1 MKLLSSLQNRIF
13 LASALLAV
21 LSIVFPIRFVATRLE
36 GEVEAELE
44 RGLGE
49 GAALVEQQ
57 HAARLESLTVMARL
71 IADLPK
77 LKAAIA
83 EGDLQTAEPVAAD
96 YRKRVGSDLF
106 AVASR
111 SGKVLAAIGGP
122 ADAIVDR
129 GAVSAALDGHE
140 TTSFRAQPD
149 GVLEVVTV
157 PITVERPD
165 APGSPEMLGAL
176 SLGFVLDD
184 ALAAQFKRV
193 TTGEVA
199 FAAEGQVRASS
210 LPREHDASLA
220 GVLGRDGIRTVRLG
234 DNEYVARTR
243 SLTTGSA
250 PGGPVAIVLRSRT
263 ERLLFLRTFR
273 TALVIAAFAA
283 VVVAIATSYA
293 LARTVTRPLA
303 AITATMREMTAT
315 GDLARKIRLGRSWDD
330 EDARVLAAT
339 FDTLTDSIARF
350 QKEAALRQRLS
361 ALGRLSTVIAHEIRN
376 PLMVIK
382 ASLRT
387 LGRENLSSEEVRD
400 LAADIDHEVARL
412 NLIVDDVLD
421 FARPVRLEYAPVD
434 LGALCRDAVAAT
446 MPRTGAPG
454 CHLTVEPGLGP
465 LTTDAE
471 RLRTALV
478 NIIANARDAAL
489 AGNARGGPA
498 PAGGPGGAERP
509 PAQRASEGF
518 IPERANDAD
527 IDVRVSAPHPGRVV
541 LEVEDRGV
549 GIDPSDLPHVFDPYF
564 TTKRTG
570 SGLGLAIAKNIIDAM
585 GGAISAQSR
594 PGEGTRIRI
603 ELPAAPEPRPEPAP
617 ASGPPPAA

>member
-13 LASALLAV
+13 LASALLAA
-21 LSIVFPIRFVATRLE
+21 LSIVFPIRLVTSRLE
-36 GEVEAELE
+36 REVEAELE
-44 RGLGE
+44 RGVGE
-49 GAALVEQQ
+49 AAAVVEQQ
-57 HAARLESLTVMARL
+57 HAARLQSLTVMARL

-77 LKAAIA
+77 LKAAVDTDDPRTVLPLA
-83 EGDLQTAEPVAAD
+83 QD
-96 YRKRVGSDLF
+96 YRERVRSDLF
-106 AVASR
+106 AVVSR
-111 SGKVLAAIGGP
+111 SGEVLVAIGGP
-122 ADAIVDR
+122 AVAFADR
-129 GAVSAALDGHE
+129 AAAQAALAGRE
-140 TTSFRAQPD
+140 ITTFRAQPD
-149 GVLEVVTV
+149 GILEMVTV
-157 PITVERPD
+157 PISMDRP
-165 APGSPEMLGAL
+165 GTPEVLGVL
-176 SLGFVLDD
+176 SLGFVLNDE
-184 ALAAQFKRV
+184 LAGQFKRV

-199 FAAEGQVRASS
+199 FAADGTVRASS
-210 LPREHDASLA
+210 LPRGDDTALA
-220 GVLGRDGIRTVRLG
+220 GVLGGPGISAVRLG
-234 DNEYVARTR
+234 ENEYVALTR
-243 SLTTGSA
+243 PLA
-250 PGGPVAIVLRSRT
+250 PAGERGPLAIVLRSRT

-273 TALVIAAFAA
+273 TALIVAAFAA

-315 GDLARKIRLGRSWDD
+315 GDLARKIRLGRWWDD

-350 QKEAALRQRLS
+350 QREAALRERLS

-387 LGRENLSSEEVRD
+387 LARESVSSAEVRE
-400 LAADIDHEVARL
+400 LAADIDHEVTRL

-421 FARPVRLEYAPVD
+421 FARPVRLEYAPAD

-446 MPRTGAPG
+446 LPRSDAPR
-454 CHLTVEPGLGP
+454 CRLAVDPGLGP
-465 LTTDAE
+465 VTTDAE

-478 NIIANARDAAL
+478 NIIANARDATL
-489 AGNARGGPA
+489 ARGGE
-498 PAGGPGGAERP
+498 GA
-509 PAQRASEGF
+509 
-518 IPERANDAD
+518 IAD
-527 IDVRVSAPHPGRVV
+527 IEVRVSTVPPGRVA
-541 LEVEDRGV
+541 LEVEDHGV
-549 GIDPSDLPHVFDPYF
+549 GIDLADLSHVFDPYF

-570 SGLGLAIAKNIIDAM
+570 SGLGLAIAKNIVDAM

-617 ASGPPPAA
+617 AAGPASAA